1 MVLDD
6 TLPGKGKIPAMLAA
20 DHLLALTFLTERK
33 ECVKL
38 LPSKPGRVE
47 KLTSSTS
54 CNDIFCFISTESSG

>member
-6 TLPGKGKIPAMLAA
+6 TLLGKRKIPAMLAV

-33 ECVKL
+33 QCVKL

-47 KLTSSTS
+47 KLKTYTSS
-54 CNDIFCFISTESSG
+54 NDIFCFISTESSG